1 MTQEDKMLL
10 IKDLSSRLPYAV
22 HIQHISGFSGTLY
35 DISMHHKY
43 DENDNVYD
51 AICCTDFFGDG
62 DSITI
67 EHFKPYLFPLS
78 SMTKE
83 QENEYQYITERWM
96 YDPSYSI
103 SDSTDWL
110 NKNHFDYRGLIEKG
124 LAIDATGLNIYQ
136 QLRKNMSIINRIC
149 NIQFI
154 KDYLNYF
161 HINKIDIKTVFHI
174 FKTRIKCWKHGHNYS
189 FCCKTGNSYVSVCKK
204 CGKQSV
210 LTLMDDNRLFHN

>member
-43 DENDNVYD
+43 DENDNIYD

-78 SMTKE
+78 SLTEE
-83 QENEYQYITERWM
+83 QRNDISKLLIETQNEFSPYGK
-96 YDPSYSI
+96 
-103 SDSTDWL
+103 L
-110 NKNHFDYRGLIEKG
+110 NMKGCDNLFICSVKQSNTLINYCLTNHLDINGLIEKG
-124 LAIDATGLNIYQ
+124 LALDATGLNIY
-136 QLRKNMSIINRIC
+136 
-149 NIQFI
+149 
-154 KDYLNYF
+154 
-161 HINKIDIKTVFHI
+161 
-174 FKTRIKCWKHGHNYS
+174 
-189 FCCKTGNSYVSVCKK
+189 
-204 CGKQSV
+204 
-210 LTLMDDNRLFHN
+210 